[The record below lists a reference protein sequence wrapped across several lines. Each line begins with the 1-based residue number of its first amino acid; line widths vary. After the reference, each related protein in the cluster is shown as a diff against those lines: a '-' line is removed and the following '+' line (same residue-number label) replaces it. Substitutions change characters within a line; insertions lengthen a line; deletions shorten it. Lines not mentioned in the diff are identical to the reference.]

1 MVTQFN
7 IIKHIK
13 ITFRLYCL
21 NRLVIDVIEAR
32 GFIFPI
38 TSAEYHHSGEF
49 VRGILHHY
57 IATSAISEDDVMQ
70 VDDQVQTWVTNEFFA
85 QLRMIHDGTSAWN
98 PENAKQFL
106 LEWLGEDCGNETL
119 NAEDARALN
128 TWKTFLEIHRESS
141 EMDMRAANA
150 TVAQVYIAVWG
161 KTLHNC
167 NDEIATMTSA
177 ISSM

>member
-1 MVTQFN
+1 M
-7 IIKHIK
+7 
-13 ITFRLYCL
+13 TFRLYCL
-21 NRLVIDVIEAR
+21 IRLVIDAIEAR
-32 GFIFPI
+32 GFNFPL
-38 TSAEYHHSGEF
+38 TAEEYQHIAEF
-49 VRGILHHY
+49 VRRILHTY
-57 IATSAISEDDVMQ
+57 ITSSPISEDDVVQ
-70 VDDQVQTWVTNEFFA
+70 VVDRVETWVTEEFVA

-98 PENAKQFL
+98 PTYTIQFL

-119 NAEDARALN
+119 YVEGARALD
-128 TWKTFLEIHRESS
+128 TCKTFLEIHRESS

-150 TVAQVYIAVWG
+150 TVAQVYIAVIG